1 MPVGKSLAKV
11 TKSIGN
17 NKLKVHPRGRKLQQ
31 LERATLRDQQLEKKK
46 RLHAD
51 NKTVELL
58 RYSYIQELILSDDL
72 ADDKVFSKE
81 DLARFIEMFISRDDE
96 EINEL
101 KKAKRSNR
109 PTSNRQL
116 LLEQKRKKEMQEFVI
131 GFIAPDLTEEHT
143 VTALREWNGT
153 FGALNNVKKIRL
165 RKDLSIVGEGT
176 EKKDV
181 EMK

>member
-1 MPVGKSLAKV
+1 M
-11 TKSIGN
+11 
-17 NKLKVHPRGRKLQQ
+17 
-31 LERATLRDQQLEKKK
+31 
-46 RLHAD
+46 HAD

-58 RYSYIQELILSDDL
+58 RYSYIQELILSEDL
-72 ADDKVFSKE
+72 ADEKVFSRE
-81 DLARFIEMFISRDDE
+81 DIAKFIEMFIGRDDE

-116 LLEQKRKKEMQEFVI
+116 LLEQKKKKENQEFVI
-131 GFIAPDLTEEHT
+131 GFLAPDLTEEHT

-165 RKDLSIVGEGT
+165 RKNLTIVGEDS

>member
-58 RYSYIQELILSDDL
+58 RYSYIQELILSEDL

-81 DLARFIEMFISRDDE
+81 DLARFIEMFISRDDG

-131 GFIAPDLTEEHT
+131 GFVAPDLTEEHT

-165 RKDLSIVGEGT
+165 RKDLSIVGEGA

>member
-51 NKTVELL
+51 NRTVELL
-58 RYSYIQELILSDDL
+58 RYSFMQELILSEDL
-72 ADDKVFSKE
+72 ADDKVFSRADIAK
-81 DLARFIEMFISRDDE
+81 FIEMFIARDDE

-109 PTSNRQL
+109 PTSNKQL
-116 LLEQKRKKEMQEFVI
+116 LLEQKRKKESQEFVI
-131 GFIAPDLTEEHT
+131 GFLAPDLTDAHS
-143 VTALREWNGT
+143 VNALREWNGT
-153 FGALNNVKKIRL
+153 FGGLNNVKKIRL
-165 RKDLSIVGEGT
+165 RKNLTVLGEDS
-176 EKKDV
+176 EKEDI